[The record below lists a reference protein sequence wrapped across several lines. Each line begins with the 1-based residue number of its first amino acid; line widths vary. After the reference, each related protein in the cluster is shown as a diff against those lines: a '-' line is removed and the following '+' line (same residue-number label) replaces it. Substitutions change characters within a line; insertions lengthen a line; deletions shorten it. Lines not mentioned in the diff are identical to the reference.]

1 MCIRDSDEVYK
12 IINQS
17 LLDDPQKEIA
27 ILVRS
32 RSHLKQISSILKKN
46 NINFESLKTENLR
59 SNLFTRDLLSLSR
72 ALLSLGD
79 KLAWLSI
86 LRSPWCGLRLSDLLI
101 LSESNDQTIFSQL
114 MDLESIKG
122 MSAEGIERGSHLF
135 LATRD
140 AIFAEG
146 MFSFVERFTY
156 ALSQLCNDNEL
167 TKIERTIKTQFL
179 ELLNYCEMNQNLNVK
194 AID

>member
-1 MCIRDSDEVYK
+1 M
-12 IINQS
+12 
-17 LLDDPQKEIA
+17 
-27 ILVRS
+27 
-32 RSHLKQISSILKKN
+32 
-46 NINFESLKTENLR
+46 
-59 SNLFTRDLLSLSR
+59 LSLSR

-114 MDLESIKG
+114 MDLESLKG

-194 AID
+194 AIDSMLQELYAPSNPSNVKLMTIHQAKGLEFDTVIIPGLG